1 MDALRMFWNPFWDP
15 TPYGA
20 HTRGP
25 LSQKNVIF
33 GKSKMAATATIVPQ
47 RKKFIK
53 QKSLVS
59 MSYTCSVPKFL
70 TSDENLKH

>member
-1 MDALRMFWNPFWDP
+1 MGPAL
-15 TPYGA
+15 GA
-20 HTRGP
+20 P
-25 LSQKNVIF
+25 KVEKNMII

-59 MSYTCSVPKFL
+59 MSYTWNVPKFL
-70 TSDENLKH
+70 TSDEYLKH